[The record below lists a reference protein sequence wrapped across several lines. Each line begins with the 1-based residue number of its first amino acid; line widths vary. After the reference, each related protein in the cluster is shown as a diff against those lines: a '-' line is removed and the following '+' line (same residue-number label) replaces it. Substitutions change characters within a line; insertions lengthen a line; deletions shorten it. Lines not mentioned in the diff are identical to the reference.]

1 MSYLVREIDEL
12 QRKVRGHE
20 RVASAMARRIDELE
34 NELMDYR
41 QTYGEIEQKQEEREA
56 A

>member
-1 MSYLVREIDEL
+1 MSESRL
-12 QRKVRGHE
+12 
-20 RVASAMARRIDELE
+20 AMAYRIDELE

-41 QTYGEIEQKQEEREA
+41 QTYGEPDEVSQEREA

>member
-1 MSYLVREIDEL
+1 MSYLVREIEEL
-12 QRKVRGHE
+12 QKKVRGHE
-20 RVASAMARRIDELE
+20 RVAADMARRIDELE

-41 QTYGEIEQKQEEREA
+41 QIYGEVRQEQEEREA